1 MYCYKIYVYHH
12 IVGMMI
18 KEFILTSQFRVTIEN
33 SIHFLHNYSFQ
44 YMRSKEYKAA
54 FILRIS

>member
-18 KEFILTSQFRVTIEN
+18 KEFILTSQFSVTIEN
-33 SIHFLHNYSFQ
+33 SIYFLHN
-44 YMRSKEYKAA
+44 
-54 FILRIS
+54 